1 MKQTNERR
9 RFTRILF
16 GATVY
21 IRDADAVVTT
31 SLQDISLKGLMVK
44 CPEDWR
50 DTTKELVHI
59 EVHGPDE
66 GFIIKAEAVAMHR
79 DAEHIGFEIKSID
92 IDSATCLRRLVEL
105 NVGDEA
111 ILQRE
116 LSELCK

>member
-21 IRDADAVVTT
+21 IRDAEAVVTT
-31 SLQDISLKGLMVK
+31 TLKDISLKGLMVN
-44 CPEDWR
+44 CPENWR
-50 DTTKELVHI
+50 DAAKELVRI
-59 EVHGPDE
+59 EVHAPDDD
-66 GFIIKAEAVAMHR
+66 FVIKAEAVAMHR
-79 DAEHIGFEIKSID
+79 DAEHIGFEIKNID